1 MERTGDH
8 FPVLK
13 DGHQYEEERQ
23 RLHNQYEEYVYKP
36 FSQKDKTGMTLP
48 RLQPEKP
55 AASEKPVTKEKLPV
69 LLFFGHAQK
78 QQTL

>member
-1 MERTGDH
+1 
-8 FPVLK
+8 
-13 DGHQYEEERQ
+13 
-23 RLHNQYEEYVYKP
+23 
-36 FSQKDKTGMTLP
+36 MTLT

-78 QQTL
+78 QQAL